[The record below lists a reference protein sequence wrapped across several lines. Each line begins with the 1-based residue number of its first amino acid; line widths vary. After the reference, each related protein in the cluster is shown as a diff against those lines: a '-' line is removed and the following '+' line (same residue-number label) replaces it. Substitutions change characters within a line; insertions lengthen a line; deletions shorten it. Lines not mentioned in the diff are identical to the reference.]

1 VRVIVFGATGM
12 VGQGVLRACLLD
24 AGIDRVLVIGR
35 RGTGQQH
42 AKLVE
47 VVLED
52 VFAVPALGQQ
62 LEGYDACFYC
72 LGVSAVG
79 MKEEAYRRVTY
90 ELTMTVARAL
100 VARNPQMTFIYI
112 SGQSTDSTA
121 GGSVMWARVKGATEN
136 AVRALPFKATYM
148 FRPGYI
154 QPMHGIKSSTSWY
167 RLMYN
172 VLGPLY
178 PLLRRLFPRNVT
190 NTDAVGEA
198 MIAAARHGASK
209 QVLENRDINELADA
223 TMHWPDRRI

>member
-1 VRVIVFGATGM
+1 M

-24 AGIDRVLVIGR
+24 PGIDGILVIGR

-42 AKLVE
+42 PKLHE

-52 VFAVPALGQQ
+52 LFTVPALGEQ
-62 LEGYDACFYC
+62 LTGYDACFYC

-79 MKEEAYRRVTY
+79 MKEESYRRVTY
-90 ELTMTVARAL
+90 DLTVTVAEAL
-100 VARNPQMTFIYI
+100 AGRNPQMTFIYV
-112 SGQSTDSTA
+112 SGQSTDGTA
-121 GGSVMWARVKGATEN
+121 RGSLMWARVKGATEN

-167 RLMYN
+167 RLIYS

-190 NTDAVGEA
+190 TTDAVGQA
-198 MIAAARHGASK
+198 MITAARVGARK
-209 QVLENRDINELADA
+209 PVLENQDINELAEA
-223 TMHWPDRRI
+223 TIRGPDRRI